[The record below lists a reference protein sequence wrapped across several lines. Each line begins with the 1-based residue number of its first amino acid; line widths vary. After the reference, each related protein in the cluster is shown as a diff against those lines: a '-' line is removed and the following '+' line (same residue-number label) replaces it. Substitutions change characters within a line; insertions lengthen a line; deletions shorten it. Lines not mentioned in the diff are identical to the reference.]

1 MILPFQKNNHQKLFP
16 LLLLLFTLLLPI
28 SVSAQSFDEDF
39 LPTMEQVY
47 DAVPYMED
55 SVTDNLEFTIDEQDS
70 TPIEE
75 RLNNTTNKISSLL
88 SKTSLLILF
97 FSVVVLYIFFGVTQQ
112 KVAERL
118 GLERSWQAWVP
129 ILRRIQLFKMGDQN
143 PWFILL
149 FLVPVLGQLATTVL
163 TFIIYCKIAE
173 KLGHDKLL
181 GLLPLSQLVS
191 LLCGESLHGM
201 RGTIQ
206 SNLKHHNHI
215 PNLFLSQPNSHH
227 KYLKLLIKWHQTQK
241 PYLLLQ
247 HQKFHHKFKI
257 GENEKLNEQT
267 EILTL
272 HLSNLK
278 A

>member
-163 TFIIYCKIAE
+163 TFIVYCKIAE

-181 GLLPLSQLVS
+181 GLLPLIPV
-191 LLCGESLHGM
+191 GVFIMWGIFAWNE
-201 RGTIQ
+201 RNNPIQ
-206 SNLKHHNHI
+206 PQAPQPYTQPI
-215 PNLFLSQPNSHH
+215 PEPTQFTPQVPQTPNQMAPNPEAVPVTPTSEVPPQ
-227 KYLKLLIKWHQTQK
+227 I
-241 PYLLLQ
+241 
-247 HQKFHHKFKI
+247 
-257 GENEKLNEQT
+257 
-267 EILTL
+267 
-272 HLSNLK
+272 
-278 A
+278 